1 MRTYRAGIAVLAA
14 LLVTMTAAAGSASAT
29 TFGIEIKEPQLVLQ
43 RGILRFTI
51 GLEMVNCN
59 VTLRKTLI
67 TEELIDVEPPP
78 FLTRIGRVMSG
89 RIALE
94 CGILFLNLPP
104 VLGGIPG
111 PGPNP
116 ESWDISFLSSN
127 LPEGELN
134 FGILDFQIIFDQFPE
149 DCLYRGTL
157 LGTLSTDGRILRYA
171 SPLPLFSGLGCPE
184 TVAVEGIFTNQPAI
198 NYSLLP

>member
-1 MRTYRAGIAVLAA
+1 MCKSLARFAVLTALLAA
-14 LLVTMTAAAGSASAT
+14 LVSGSASAT
-29 TFGIEIKEPQLVLQ
+29 TLGIEINEPQLVLQ

-51 GLEMVNCN
+51 GLEVVNCN

-67 TEELIDVEPPP
+67 NEELIDVAPLP

-89 RIALE
+89 RLGLE
-94 CGILFLNLPP
+94 CGLTLLNLPP
-104 VLGGIPG
+104 TLGGIPG

-134 FGILDFQIIFDQFPE
+134 FGILDFQVFVDHFPE

-157 LGTLSTDGRILRYA
+157 LGTLSTDGSVLRYN
-171 SPLPLFSGLGCPE
+171 SELPLFVGPMCPE
-184 TVAVEGIFTNQPAI
+184 AVTVEGIFTNQPAI
-198 NYSLLP
+198 NYKLLP